1 MPEPMREAVFSITNA
16 ELEDLGILELV
27 DTCRSAGLRDVEELE
42 CQGTGAILQVEV
54 DRRLDEDRLDDL
66 ASVDWWERVRNAD
79 DSQEYIISFTATE
92 LSESIV
98 DRSDDLVGNCDPEVT
113 DHGASFSFVGPQE
126 AIRETVAEYEDV
138 GMSPDLR
145 KIGSYNGSARP
156 LDSLTDRQQEV
167 VENAFDLGYYEVPR
181 EASTEVVA
189 SELDLDPSTVA
200 EHLQRAERNLLREQ
214 LSTD

>member
-1 MPEPMREAVFSITNA
+1 MREAVFSITDA
-16 ELEDLGILELV
+16 ELDDLGILELV
-27 DTCRSAGLRDVEELE
+27 ETCRSAGLRDVEELE

-54 DRRLDEDRLDDL
+54 DRRLDEDRLDEL
-66 ASVDWWERVRNAD
+66 AAVDWWERVRDAD
-79 DSQEYIISFTATE
+79 DHQEYIISFTATE

-98 DRSDDLVGNCDPEVT
+98 DRSDDLVGNCDPTVT
-113 DHGASFSFVGPQE
+113 EHGASFSFVGPQE
-126 AIRETVAEYEDV
+126 AIRETVAEYEAV

-145 KIGSYNGSARP
+145 KIGSYNGSDRP

-167 VENAFDLGYYEVPR
+167 IENAFDLGYYEVPR

-200 EHLQRAERNLLREQ
+200 EHLQRAERNLLRRQ